1 MALHAK
7 LQSILFSIAAI
18 CWGILPLY
26 LHLNDRLK
34 AYLAPDFRN
43 YALLGGLG
51 VIVLGV
57 FILLTL
63 NSKTGESCCG
73 HEHHDDHHHH
83 NHDCD
88 HKQTHNHDHE
98 HSDHHPL
105 FALAVLFIPL
115 CLSFNYTEDQIT
127 DRELMNA
134 SAGLTTEAEDL
145 LFANIPPFT
154 RETLERSTP
163 QTDDGHFLIDLI
175 QLYYASGDP
184 EVQKVF
190 TDLSV
195 QTKGQILPEHQRNP
209 NGNRLRLFQVVMTC
223 CAADSAV
230 VPIALEFES
239 TPPNF
244 KNRDWVQV
252 KGQMNYDYE
261 DGVVYPYIKVTDIQ
275 PTKKPYEDLFLR
287 GY

>member
-1 MALHAK
+1 M
-7 LQSILFSIAAI
+7 IIATTMMTTMLMIAM
-18 CWGILPLY
+18 
-26 LHLNDRLK
+26 
-34 AYLAPDFRN
+34 
-43 YALLGGLG
+43 
-51 VIVLGV
+51 V
-57 FILLTL
+57 
-63 NSKTGESCCG
+63 
-73 HEHHDDHHHH
+73 DHHH
-83 NHDCD
+83 D
-88 HKQTHNHDHE
+88 

-115 CLSFNYTEDQIT
+115 CLSFNYTNDQIT
-127 DRELMNA
+127 DKELMNA
-134 SAGLTTEAEDL
+134 SGGLTSESADL

-163 QTDDGHFLIDLI
+163 QSDDGHFLIDLI

-195 QTKGQILPEHQRNP
+195 QTKGQILPEYQRNP
-209 NGNRLRLFQVVMTC
+209 NGNRLRLFQVVITC

-230 VPIALEFES
+230 VPVALEFEG
-239 TPPNF
+239 PPPKF
-244 KNRDWVQV
+244 SNRSWVQV

-275 PTKKPYEDLFLR
+275 PTEKPYEDLFLR